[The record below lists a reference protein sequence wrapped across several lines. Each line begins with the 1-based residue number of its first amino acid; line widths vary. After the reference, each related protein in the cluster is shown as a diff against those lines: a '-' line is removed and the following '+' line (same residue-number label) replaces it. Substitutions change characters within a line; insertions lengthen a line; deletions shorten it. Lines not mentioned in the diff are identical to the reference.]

1 MTVYRSLKNLQ
12 KIGIVHKSNQ
22 SKTFFVCSS
31 DVKDKHNPTMAI
43 CKKCKKTEEI
53 NLNSFSKIFQ
63 NLKTKKNTI
72 FLILKWKY
80 QLYVK
85 VCLIMKNLKD
95 LKKKTRL
102 S

>member
-1 MTVYRSLKNLQ
+1 MKNLQ
-12 KIGIVHKSNQ
+12 RMGVVHKSNL
-22 SKTFFVCSS
+22 SKNFFICNR
-31 DVKDKHNPTMAI
+31 DINDKHNLALTV

-85 VCLIMKNLKD
+85 SVLDYEKFKRFKEKNKIKL
-95 LKKKTRL
+95 T
-102 S
+102 

>member
-1 MTVYRSLKNLQ
+1 LIFEKLTKN
-12 KIGIVHKSNQ
+12 GVVHKSNQ
-22 SKTFFVCSS
+22 SKIFFICNR
-31 DVKDKHNPTMAI
+31 DINDKHNLALTV

-85 VCLIMKNLKD
+85 SVLDYEKFKRFKE
-95 LKKKTRL
+95 KKQD
-102 S
+102 

>member
-1 MTVYRSLKNLQ
+1 MIFEKLTKN
-12 KIGIVHKSNQ
+12 GVVHKSNQ
-22 SKTFFVCSS
+22 SKFFFIYNR
-31 DVKDKHNPTMAI
+31 DINVKYNLALTV

-85 VCLIMKNLKD
+85 SVLDYEKFKRFKEKNKIKL
-95 LKKKTRL
+95 T
-102 S
+102 

>member
-1 MTVYRSLKNLQ
+1 MKNLQ
-12 KIGIVHKSNQ
+12 RMGVVHKSNQ
-22 SKTFFVCSS
+22 SEIFFICNR
-31 DVKDKHNPTMAI
+31 DIKDKHNLALTV

-53 NLNSFSKIFQ
+53 NLNSFSKIFK

-85 VCLIMKNLKD
+85 SVLDYEKFKRFKEKNKIKL
-95 LKKKTRL
+95 T
-102 S
+102 

>member
-1 MTVYRSLKNLQ
+1 MGV
-12 KIGIVHKSNQ
+12 VHKSNQ
-22 SKTFFVCSS
+22 SEIFFICNR
-31 DVKDKHNPTMAI
+31 DIKDKHNLALTV

-95 LKKKTRL
+95 LKKKNKIKLT
-102 S
+102 

>member
-1 MTVYRSLKNLQ
+1 MKNLQ
-12 KIGIVHKSNQ
+12 RMGVVHKSNQ
-22 SKTFFVCSS
+22 SKNFFICNR
-31 DVKDKHNPTMAI
+31 DINDKRNLALTV

-85 VCLIMKNLKD
+85 SVLDYEKFKRFKEKNKIKL
-95 LKKKTRL
+95 T
-102 S
+102 